1 MEIIKNISC
10 ASNKKFVRV
19 SRDIHVDGEPHLHVL
34 IQFESRVQLYNPRHF
49 DITHPST
56 STQFHPNIQ
65 GAKSSFDVKKYIKKG
80 GHYVDWGEFQRDSK
94 TGYRGMKDA
103 NKAYAEALNT
113 GNTQLALR
121 YNQGTSTT
129 RLHYAV
135 P

>member
-65 GAKSSFDVKKYIKKG
+65 GAKSSFDVKKYIKKE
-80 GHYVDWGEFQRDSK
+80 DIMSIGENFSEIQNRV
-94 TGYRGMKDA
+94 TV
-103 NKAYAEALNT
+103 E
-113 GNTQLALR
+113 
-121 YNQGTSTT
+121 
-129 RLHYAV
+129 
-135 P
+135 